1 MPGGTDLTLGSF
13 LWRAEKLYPDT
24 EVVSRTGGGISRY
37 DYAEY
42 ADRARRL
49 GSVLE
54 ERGYGEGDRIGTF
67 CWNHHR
73 HFETYFG
80 VPGMGAQIHTINP
93 LLPDHHVEY
102 IVDNADDRL
111 LFVDPSLVEKLEG
124 PAASAAFEGVEQF
137 VVMGDAVPETSL
149 EPVTDY
155 ESFLEPGDP
164 NYEWPEVSEDQPAG
178 MCYTSGTTGKPKGVE
193 YTQKMLWSHTM
204 ATMTPQGI
212 AIEDSDVVMPVVPMF
227 HVNAWGMPFTATAG
241 GAKQVFPGP
250 APEPADLVQL
260 IEEEGVTVS
269 AGVPTVWLGIQEYAK
284 QAEIDLS
291 SLERI
296 VVGGAAAPQSL
307 IRWYDE
313 HHDVE
318 VTHAWGMTE
327 MSPIGTVA
335 HLKEGMGGLDY
346 EEQLEKRGKQG
357 LAVPGLEF
365 KVLGD
370 DGSEVP
376 WNSAEQSSADHS
388 SGQGPREDGED
399 FGELLVRGP
408 WVTQEYYERPDANE
422 SDFDDG
428 WLRTGDVVTV
438 DEDGYV
444 EIVDRTDDVIKSGG
458 EWISSQELE
467 NAIMAH
473 DDVAEA
479 AVIGIDSERWG
490 ERPAAFVV
498 PSGEADRETLSQELM
513 AAIEADY
520 PRWWR
525 PDEVV
530 FVESI
535 PKTATGKFSKMTL
548 RERYGDELSVEGK
561 APDEAAPESED

>member
-1 MPGGTDLTLGSF
+1 
-13 LWRAEKLYPDT
+13 
-24 EVVSRTGGGISRY
+24 
-37 DYAEY
+37 
-42 ADRARRL
+42 
-49 GSVLE
+49 
-54 ERGYGEGDRIGTF
+54 
-67 CWNHHR
+67 
-73 HFETYFG
+73 
-80 VPGMGAQIHTINP
+80 
-93 LLPDHHVEY
+93 
-102 IVDNADDRL
+102 
-111 LFVDPSLVEKLEG
+111 
-124 PAASAAFEGVEQF
+124 
-137 VVMGDAVPETSL
+137 
-149 EPVTDY
+149 
-155 ESFLEPGDP
+155 
-164 NYEWPEVSEDQPAG
+164 
-178 MCYTSGTTGKPKGVE
+178 
-193 YTQKMLWSHTM
+193 
-204 ATMTPQGI
+204 
-212 AIEDSDVVMPVVPMF
+212 
-227 HVNAWGMPFTATAG
+227 MPFTATAG

-520 PRWWR
+520 PKWWR